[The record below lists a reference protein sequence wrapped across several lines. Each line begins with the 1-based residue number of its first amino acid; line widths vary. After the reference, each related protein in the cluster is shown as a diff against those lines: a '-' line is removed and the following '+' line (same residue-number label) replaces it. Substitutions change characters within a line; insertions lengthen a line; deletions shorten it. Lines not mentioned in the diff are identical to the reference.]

1 MAEATTLPSSP
12 AAALT
17 ASLKPVLLLVG
28 IAAAVAAGVTVV
40 LWSRGPSYSLLY
52 ANIAAEDQSAIAQAL
67 DAAQIPYRIQPGSNN
82 IEVAAERVAE
92 ARMKLAGQG
101 LPESNNSGFAMM
113 DKDPGFGVSQ
123 FVETARYQH
132 ALETE
137 LARTISNLR
146 PVEGARVHLAIPRQ
160 TAFVRDHH
168 PASASVFVQVRP
180 GRRLDE
186 GQVQAIV
193 NLIASSI
200 PEMEASQ
207 VTVVDQQGH
216 LLSSPEN
223 HDEFALREQQFDLV
237 HRLED
242 DYTQKIEGLLTPML
256 GAGRVRAQVV
266 AQMDMA
272 VSEEAREQYKPD
284 SQIVRSEQVSE
295 QSNHDSSSGGVPG
308 ALTNQPPPAGVAQNP
323 PPNTAPNANN
333 PNAAN
338 ATAANGANGSNGG
351 KAAVGPNAQTQ
362 PVGATGT
369 GGDSSSSKS
378 STRNY
383 EIDRTLDYTRNPAGR
398 LKRLTVAVLVDNMRV
413 PQKDGKFKDTAL
425 TQEQLDHITQLVKDA
440 VGFDQTRGDNVNVI
454 NASFTA
460 EPAQPEGEL
469 EQTPFWETPLFLN
482 MSKLLGGV
490 IVLMVLIL
498 SVLRPLIRN
507 LVGHSKH
514 TTQLIARQNNED
526 VVTIEPLADGAQAAA
541 VAAGNTPALPGAD
554 PKATALTHE
563 QQIAQARTL
572 VNQDPK
578 RVAQVVR
585 GWVAQDE

>member
-17 ASLKPVLLLVG
+17 ASLKPILLLVG

-40 LWSRGPSYSLLY
+40 LWTRGPSYSLLY
-52 ANIAAEDQSAIAQAL
+52 ANIAAEDQSSIAQAL

-101 LPESNNSGFAMM
+101 LPESNSSGFAQM

-123 FVETARYQH
+123 FVENARYQH
-132 ALETE
+132 ALESE

-168 PASASVFVQVRP
+168 PASASVFVQVRA

-193 NLIASSI
+193 NLVASSI

-223 HDEFALREQQFDLV
+223 HDEFALREQQFDMV

-242 DYTQKIEGLLTPML
+242 DYTQKIEGLLAPML
-256 GAGRVRAQVV
+256 GVGRVRAQVV

-284 SQIVRSEQVSE
+284 SQIVRSEQTSE
-295 QSNHDSSSGGVPG
+295 QSNHDGSSGGVPG

-323 PPNTAPNANN
+323 PPNTAPNA
-333 PNAAN
+333 AN
-338 ATAANGANGSNGG
+338 ATAATTANVAAGPNGA
-351 KAAVGPNAQTQ
+351 KPAVGPNAQTQ
-362 PVGATGT
+362 PVGATGA
-369 GGDSSSSKS
+369 GADSSSSKTA
-378 STRNY
+378 TRNY
-383 EIDRTLDYTRNPAGR
+383 EIDRTLNYTRNPAGR
-398 LKRLTVAVLVDNMRV
+398 LKRLTVAVLVDNMHV
-413 PQKDGKFKDTAL
+413 PQKDGKFKDVAL
-425 TQEQLDHITQLVKDA
+425 TPEQLDHITQLVKDA
-440 VGFDQTRGDNVNVI
+440 VGYDQVRGDNVNVI

-460 EPAQPEGEL
+460 EPAPPEGEI
-469 EQTPFWETPLFLN
+469 ETTPFWETPLFLN
-482 MSKLLGGV
+482 MAKLFGGV

-498 SVLRPLIRN
+498 SVLKPLIRN
-507 LVGHSKH
+507 LVGPARH
-514 TTQLIARQNNED
+514 TTALIARPNNETT
-526 VVTIEPLADGAQAAA
+526 VTIEPMPDGAQAAA
-541 VAAGNTPALPGAD
+541 MAAGNTPALPGAD
-554 PKATALTHE
+554 PKAVALTHE
-563 QQIAQARTL
+563 QQVTQARTL